1 MPAITSLIAI
11 IDADRQSS
19 NIVAQIDGA
28 DAITG
33 LLCVHVAQ
41 DIPVAQSSVQKT
53 ATLKDKEARSRSFA
67 FKDDWFA
74 AAAFF
79 KKWTIIAKIIPKDK
93 ASFTPRTDAVPVQK
107 LFQYAI

>member
-33 LLCVHVAQ
+33 L
-41 DIPVAQSSVQKT
+41 
-53 ATLKDKEARSRSFA
+53 
-67 FKDDWFA
+67 
-74 AAAFF
+74 
-79 KKWTIIAKIIPKDK
+79 WTIIAKIIPKDK